1 MKKKNIFLKITV
13 CLMIIILLTG
23 CKNKKAIN
31 SNDFKEKAT
40 SNNYIVSDITSQF
53 EKSKIVENAVTANK
67 LGAWVV
73 EFYTLKNDSN
83 AKYMFNYNK
92 EKASSEKVKNSK
104 EVSSSSVNFSIY
116 SLTNN
121 GYYIYICKV
130 DNTLLYTKVNEQYK
144 DEVNK
149 FIQELGY

>member
-1 MKKKNIFLKITV
+1 MKRNNIFLKITL
-13 CLMIIILLTG
+13 CLMMIILLTG
-23 CKNKKAIN
+23 CENKKAIN
-31 SNDFKEKAT
+31 SHEFKEKAT

-53 EKSKIVENAVTANK
+53 EKSKIVDNAVTANK

-73 EFYTLKNDSN
+73 EFYTLKSDSN
-83 AKYMFNYNK
+83 AEYMFNYNK
-92 EKASSEKVKNSK
+92 EKASNEKAKNSK
-104 EVSSSSVNFSIY
+104 EVSSSSGNFSTY

-130 DNTLLYTKVNEQYK
+130 DNTLLYTKVNEEYK

>member
-1 MKKKNIFLKITV
+1 MKKKNIFLKITL

-53 EKSKIVENAVTANK
+53 KKSKIVENAVTANK

-104 EVSSSSVNFSIY
+104 EVSSSSGNFSTY

>member
-1 MKKKNIFLKITV
+1 MKKKNIFLKITL

-92 EKASSEKVKNSK
+92 EKASSEKANNSK
-104 EVSSSSVNFSIY
+104 EVSSSSGNFSTY

>member
-1 MKKKNIFLKITV
+1 MKKKNIFLKITL

-73 EFYTLKNDSN
+73 EFYTLKNDSS

-104 EVSSSSVNFSIY
+104 EASSSSGNFSTY

-130 DNTLLYTKVNEQYK
+130 DNTLLYAKVNEQYK

>member
-1 MKKKNIFLKITV
+1 MKRKNIFLKITL
-13 CLMIIILLTG
+13 CLMVIILLTG
-23 CKNKKAIN
+23 CENKMAIN
-31 SNDFKEKAT
+31 SDEFKEKAT
-40 SNNYIVSDITSQF
+40 SNNYIVSDVTSQF
-53 EKSKIVENAVTANK
+53 EKSKIVDNAVTANK

-73 EFYTLKNDSN
+73 EFYTLKSDSN
-83 AKYMFNYNK
+83 AEYMFNYNK
-92 EKASSEKVKNSK
+92 EKASNEKAKNSK
-104 EVSSSSVNFSIY
+104 EVSSSSGNFSTY

-130 DNTLLYTKVNEQYK
+130 DNTLLYTKVNEEYK

>member
-1 MKKKNIFLKITV
+1 MKKKNIFLKITL

-23 CKNKKAIN
+23 CENKKEIN
-31 SNDFKEKAT
+31 SDEFKDKAT

-73 EFYTLKNDSN
+73 EFYTLKSNSN
-83 AKYMFNYNK
+83 AEYMFNYNK
-92 EKASSEKVKNSK
+92 EKASNDKVKNSK
-104 EVSSSSVNFSIY
+104 EVSNSSGNFSTY

-130 DNTLLYTKVNEQYK
+130 DNTLLYTKVNEEYK

>member
-1 MKKKNIFLKITV
+1 MKRKNVFLKITL

-31 SNDFKEKAT
+31 FEEFKEKAT
-40 SNNYIVSDITSQF
+40 TNNYIVSDITSQF

-67 LGAWVV
+67 LGEWVV
-73 EFYTLKNDSN
+73 EFYTLKSDSN
-83 AKYMFNYNK
+83 AEYMFDYNK
-92 EKASSEKVKNSK
+92 EEASSKKVNNSK
-104 EVSSSSVNFSIY
+104 ETSSSSGNYSTY

>member
-1 MKKKNIFLKITV
+1 MKRKNIFLKITL
-13 CLMIIILLTG
+13 CLMVIILLTG
-23 CKNKKAIN
+23 CENKMAIN
-31 SNDFKEKAT
+31 SDEFKEKAT
-40 SNNYIVSDITSQF
+40 SNNYIVSDVTSQF
-53 EKSKIVENAVTANK
+53 EKSKIVDNAVTANK

-73 EFYTLKNDSN
+73 EFYTLKSDSN
-83 AKYMFNYNK
+83 AEYMFNYNK
-92 EKASSEKVKNSK
+92 EKASNEKVKNSK
-104 EVSSSSVNFSIY
+104 EVSSSSGNFSTY

-130 DNTLLYTKVNEQYK
+130 DNTLLYTKVNEEYK

>member
-1 MKKKNIFLKITV
+1 MKKKNIFLKITL

-73 EFYTLKNDSN
+73 EFYTLKNDSS

-92 EKASSEKVKNSK
+92 EKVSSEKVKNSK
-104 EVSSSSVNFSIY
+104 EVSSSSGNFSTY

-144 DEVNK
+144 NEVNK

>member
-1 MKKKNIFLKITV
+1 MKKITL

-23 CKNKKAIN
+23 CENKKAIN
-31 SNDFKEKAT
+31 SDEFKDKAT

-73 EFYTLKNDSN
+73 EFYTLKSNSN
-83 AKYMFNYNK
+83 AEYMFDYNK
-92 EKASSEKVKNSK
+92 EEASSKKVNNSK
-104 EVSSSSVNFSIY
+104 EVSSSSGNFSTY